1 MCLIN
6 LLLKK
11 VGLERSITAGYTGHI
26 MTEALIELAH
36 VWKIFGEAEAATVAV
51 RDVSLTIDK
60 GEFVAIMGASGSGKS
75 TLMYQ
80 IGILDVPTRGEIYIK
95 DHRISEMDEN
105 ERARLRRDV
114 LGFVFQQFNLVP
126 TFTVLENVEVPMVL
140 RNVDESERRERAKT
154 LLDSLELGH
163 RLDYYPNQLSGG
175 QQQRVAIARALAND
189 PEIILADEPTGN
201 LDTKSGEMVFDIL
214 TALHDQGKTI
224 VLVTHDPNLARRAER
239 TIRIQDGAVV

>member
-1 MCLIN
+1 M
-6 LLLKK
+6 K
-11 VGLERSITAGYTGHI
+11 
-26 MTEALIELAH
+26 LIEVRDL
-36 VWKIFGEAEAATVAV
+36 WKIYRMGEVEVHALRGVSF
-51 RDVSLTIDK
+51 DVER

>member
-80 IGILDVPTRGEIYIK
+80 IGILDVPTRGEICIK

-175 QQQRVAIARALAND
+175 QQQVAIARALAND